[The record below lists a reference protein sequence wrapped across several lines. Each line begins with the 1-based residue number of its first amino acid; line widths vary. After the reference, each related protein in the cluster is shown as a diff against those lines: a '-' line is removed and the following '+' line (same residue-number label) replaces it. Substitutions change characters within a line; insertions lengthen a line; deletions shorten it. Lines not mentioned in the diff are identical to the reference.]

1 VRKRLAPRPEV
12 CQPVEVQAP
21 AGLHALRRTRRTRP
35 LNLRDRTHKLGLR
48 RRLAT
53 PRTGMRSPIT
63 TALLPFRDRSH
74 AGRFG
79 LQPGLGL
86 AVGRR
91 RRLVGRDLDQLGGL
105 CAQGRRDRT
114 RNARTHTAP
123 IPLPRARVTYTLAG
137 ADSWLSEAMA
147 TWSEAPTTAPRISGA
162 STSPGCSR
170 TAPTRRCSRRGAL
183 EYGAYVWLV
192 SLAPSMKSASSV
204 FRLSPFGESLSS
216 P

>member
-123 IPLPRARVTYTLAG
+123 IPSSTRSSHVYARRSRQLAERGHGDMVRGAHYRSTDIGRLDFSRVFQDSPDSSLFAPGGPRVRGLRMARLARPEHEERQ
-137 ADSWLSEAMA
+137 L
-147 TWSEAPTTAPRISGA
+147 RIS
-162 STSPGCSR
+162 P
-170 TAPTRRCSRRGAL
+170 
-183 EYGAYVWLV
+183 
-192 SLAPSMKSASSV
+192 
-204 FRLSPFGESLSS
+204 
-216 P
+216 